1 MSSGLLALLDDVAA
15 IVKATAA
22 SIDDVAVQ
30 AMDAS
35 GRAAGV
41 VIDDAA
47 VTPKYVVGLSPKREL
62 PIVWNIA
69 KGSLRNKLVFL
80 MPALLALGQLAPWL
94 VVPLLAI
101 GGVYLCFEGS
111 EKLLHWFA
119 PLFGDHK
126 DSPRV
131 EPEVIDPETLEK
143 IRTQGAIR
151 TDFILSAEIM
161 AIAFNEVA
169 KQPLFNQVGVL
180 LTVALLIT
188 AVVYGFVAL
197 VLKADDVGLHMA
209 KEKNHRMMQ
218 LIGRGMIQFMSP
230 LLKVLGVVGTLAMLW
245 VGGQIIV
252 HAIPT
257 LHHWLEHSTHDL
269 HLTGFLAWLFQAG
282 IGLVAGVIIG
292 LLVVGL
298 IHLGAFLFGKQSNHH
313 GHQEVSQPSGKTHT

>member
-80 MPALLALGQLAPWL
+80 MPVLLLLGQLAPWL
-94 VVPLLAI
+94 VTPLLAV

-111 EKLLHWFA
+111 EKLLHWF
-119 PLFGDHK
+119 
-126 DSPRV
+126 SPWLGKP
-131 EPEVIDPETLEK
+131 EASHHAQPEVIDPETLEK
-143 IRTQGAIR
+143 MRTVGAIR

-169 KQPLFNQVGVL
+169 NQPFFNQIGVL
-180 LTVALLIT
+180 LTVAVLIT

-197 VLKADDVGLHMA
+197 VLKADDVGLHLA
-209 KEKNHRMMQ
+209 QEKNHR
-218 LIGRGMIQFMSP
+218 LSVLVGRGLIHLMSP

-252 HAIPT
+252 HAIPP
-257 LHHWLEHSTHDL
+257 LHHWLEHSTHEL
-269 HLTGFLAWLFQAG
+269 HLTGFRAWLYQAG
-282 IGLVAGVIIG
+282 IGLVAGIIIG

-298 IHLGAFLFGKQSNHH
+298 IHLFSHFFAKQSKNKHAAHH
-313 GHQEVSQPSGKTHT
+313 